1 MVFAINLF
9 NFPQNSLTTPAY
21 FLVIHGSR
29 NSETLMAASQLKL
42 LLTEKMKLRTAVELS
57 CLEGNLASFNSEN
70 IRLLDYPQA
79 PLIEIAALEL
89 APLPLN
95 QSLVNFARRA
105 SSLGF
110 SQIKVVPLFLAPGV
124 HVTEDIPSEISLAIK
139 QINNLVTI
147 ELSTFLGK
155 YSEMA
160 RLLTKKFFNLSAQ
173 ERILIAHGS
182 RLSSVA
188 SYYQNLADTANAVM
202 AYWSIAPSL
211 EQQVEALVE
220 AGRTQIAILPY
231 FLFPGKITQAI
242 AAKVASLQAKYP
254 QVELFLGQPLGATE
268 EIAELIAR
276 EI

>member
-1 MVFAINLF
+1 MVCTTNLF
-9 NFPQNSLTTPAY
+9 NFSKNSLTTPAY

-29 NSETLMAASQLKL
+29 NSETLLAANQLKL
-42 LLTEKMKLRTAVELS
+42 LLVDKLRSLTSPELS
-57 CLEGNLASFNSEN
+57 YSKSNLTSCNSEN
-70 IRLLDYPQA
+70 IRIPTYPQT

-95 QSLVNFARRA
+95 KSLVDFARRA

-110 SQIKVVPLFLAPGV
+110 NHIKVVPLFLAPGV
-124 HVTEDIPSEISLAIK
+124 HVTKDIPSEISLAIK

-147 ELSTFLGK
+147 ELLTFLGK

-160 RLLTKKFFNLSAQ
+160 RLLSKKFSDLSAH

-182 RLSSVA
+182 RLPSV
-188 SYYQNLADTANAVM
+188 SDYYQSLAEKITAGI
-202 AYWSIAPSL
+202 AYWSIAPSI
-211 EQQVEALVE
+211 EQQVIARIE
-220 AGRTQIAILPY
+220 AGKTQIAILPY

-242 AAKVASLQAKYP
+242 ATKVASLQAEYP
-254 QVELFLGQPLGATE
+254 QVELLLGQPLGATA